1 MSCVECVN
9 GLDRTDHTFDP
20 VAGGILCPD
29 CVSNYG
35 TDQSWNVSVSA
46 LTVLRF
52 FQRSLKL
59 KLHSDSAGPYVDDL
73 VDVKAFLRTYMRY
86 IAERDL
92 KSTGFL
98 DLVRFKESH

>member
-1 MSCVECVN
+1 VECHS

-20 VAGGILCPD
+20 VAGGVLCPE
-29 CVSNYG
+29 CVNNYG

-46 LTVLRF
+46 LIVLRF
-52 FQRSLKL
+52 FQRSLNSKL
-59 KLHSDSAGPYVDDL
+59 QSGSAGPYVDDL
-73 VDVKAFLRTYMRY
+73 ADVKAFLRIYMRY

-98 DLVRFKESH
+98 DLVRFKETH